1 MVFHSP
7 SVQTESVAWK
17 LTVKVESRGENNM
30 KTVVITGS
38 TRGLGF
44 EMAKRFRLNGWNV
57 VINGVNQ
64 ERLKDAV
71 THLRSEPGIGK
82 VEGYAGS
89 VESENDIE
97 ALLTFSLESFGTI
110 DIWINNAGVNQPM
123 KAVWE
128 LTLEE
133 IDAILNVDLRGAVL
147 GSRAAAICMEKQE
160 NGGFIYNIEGYG
172 SNDAMMLGLN
182 MYGTSKRAVTHFT
195 QAFAKELE
203 ERGSKV
209 KMGRLSPG
217 IMITDFTVKALGGKE
232 SIELPEKTKRVYNIL
247 GDYPDVVAAHL
258 VKGMLTNTKNNAHIE
273 WLTTRKA
280 AIRFMTAGFNKRN
293 FFD

>member
-1 MVFHSP
+1 
-7 SVQTESVAWK
+7 
-17 LTVKVESRGENNM
+17 M

-44 EMAKRFRLNGWNV
+44 EMAKLFRQNNWNIVLNGV
-57 VINGVNQ
+57 SP
-64 ERLKDAV
+64 ERLEKAKE
-71 THLRSEPGIGK
+71 TLNALPGSVK
-82 VEGYAGS
+82 AEGFAGS
-89 VESENDIE
+89 VADTGDLQK
-97 ALLTFSLESFGTI
+97 LLDFAVEKFGVI

-123 KAVWE
+123 KTVWE
-128 LTLEE
+128 LTEAE
-133 IDAILNVDLRGAVL
+133 IDAVLDIDLRGAVM
-147 GSRAAAICMEKQE
+147 GSRLAALQMEKQPE
-160 NGGFIYNIEGYG
+160 GGYIYNIEGYG

-182 MYGTSKRAVTHFT
+182 IYGTSKRAVTHFT

-209 KMGRLSPG
+209 KAGRLSPG

-232 SIELPEKTKRVYNIL
+232 AIDLPEKTKKVYNIL
-247 GDYPDVVAAHL
+247 GDYPDVVADFL
-258 VKGMLTNTKNNAHIE
+258 VKGMLANTKNNAKIE

-280 AIRFMTAGFNKRN
+280 AWRFMTAGFNQRN